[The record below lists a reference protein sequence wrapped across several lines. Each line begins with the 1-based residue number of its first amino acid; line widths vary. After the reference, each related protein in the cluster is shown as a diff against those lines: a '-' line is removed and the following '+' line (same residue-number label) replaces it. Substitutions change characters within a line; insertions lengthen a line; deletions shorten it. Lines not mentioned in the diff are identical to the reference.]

1 MIEEWVSPYNSFN
14 PIKILLWRQHL
25 EGCAKGDYLP
35 PISANLYLSN
45 LCNHNCWHCINW
57 GWRQKSPAS
66 IPKGHTF
73 KLIDFFKEWRI
84 KSVCIGGGESTLHD
98 ELAPILYRLKESNIQ
113 IGIATNGG
121 SHLTEEKLK
130 AMAETCSWIGF
141 SVDAGDAETHSMIH
155 GVDKDEFGFVIK
167 NMAYLANKGADVTY
181 KMLIHPA
188 MVHTIFDAARTARE
202 LGCTGIQMRPV
213 GWVNVERTKGQPP
226 IDFKPV
232 LPLLA
237 EQVGMARQFENDHFK
252 VYCVLQKFGQELETK
267 VKFRRCWA
275 APLTIT
281 AGADGWWYNCCDV
294 MDRTWNKLYTHYPEP
309 REILKFWN
317 SKKHKELVKS
327 IHPSSN
333 CPRCTFSSY
342 QEIVE
347 KVILEDKMRVNFP

>member
-1 MIEEWVSPYNSFN
+1 MITEWTDQLNSFN

-35 PISANLYLSN
+35 PISVNLYLTN
-45 LCNHNCWHCINW
+45 LCSHNCWHCINW

-66 IPKGHTF
+66 IPKGHAL
-73 KLIDFFKEWRI
+73 KLVDFFKEWGI

-98 ELAPILYRLKESNIQ
+98 ELAPVLYRLRENGIQ

-121 SHLTEEKLK
+121 SHLTKEKLR
-130 AMAETCSWIGF
+130 AMAETCTWVGV
-141 SVDAGDAETHSMIH
+141 SVDAGDADTHSLVH
-155 GVDKDEFGFVIK
+155 GVDKDEFAKVLK
-167 NMAYLANKGADVTY
+167 NMVWLTNHDTDVTY
-181 KMLIHPA
+181 KMLIHPV
-188 MVHTIFDAARTARE
+188 MIHTIFEAARIAGN

-213 GWVNVERTKGQPP
+213 GWVNVERTKGQPLV
-226 IDFKPV
+226 DFKPV
-232 LPLLA
+232 LPRLI
-237 EQVGMARQFENDHFK
+237 EQVDQARLLENNSFK

-281 AGADGWWYNCCDV
+281 AGADGWWHNCCDV
-294 MDRTWNKLYTHYPEP
+294 MDREWNKMWTHYPEP

-317 SKKHKELVKS
+317 SEKHKRLVQS
-327 IHPSSN
+327 IDPN
-333 CPRCTFSSY
+333 QCPRCTFSSY

-347 KVILEDKMRVNFP
+347 KVILEDRMNVNFP